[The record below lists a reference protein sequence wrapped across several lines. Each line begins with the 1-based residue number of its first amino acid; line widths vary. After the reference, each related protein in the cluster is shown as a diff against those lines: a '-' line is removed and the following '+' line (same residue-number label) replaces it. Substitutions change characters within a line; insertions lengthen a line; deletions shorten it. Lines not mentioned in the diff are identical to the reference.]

1 MKYSDA
7 KNKKCISYSQSIKD
21 FYTTARLNIEN
32 AITLP
37 KEVIINGTTA
47 IYYETYYGEKGVIW
61 DIGDYIIELAA
72 TGFSEDELISMTEF
86 VEKVEKSVLLK
97 NNVHFCEFPTLYIY
111 RA

>member
-1 MKYSDA
+1 M
-7 KNKKCISYSQSIKD
+7 
-21 FYTTARLNIEN
+21 
-32 AITLP
+32 
-37 KEVIINGTTA
+37 IINGTTA